1 MRIAILVTAPAY
13 GSQGSASAYLFAQAA
28 IESGHQIQG
37 IFFYQQ
43 GVSNANQLALPASD
57 EDNLVQG
64 WATLATKHHFS
75 LDVCISAALRRG
87 VIDQGSAQEHQLSAY
102 NLDAPFAMTGLGQLA
117 ELASQADR
125 LVQF

>member
-37 IFFYQQ
+37 IFFYQD
-43 GVSNANQLALPASD
+43 GVANANQFTSPASD
-57 EDNLVQG
+57 EDNLVKL
-64 WATLATKHHFS
+64 WSALATTHDFS

-87 VIDQGSAQEHQLSAY
+87 VVDAVSAAECEVAAP
-102 NLDAPFAMTGLGQLA
+102 NLLAPFAMTGLGQLA
-117 ELASQADR
+117 ELSSKADR